1 MTSKTKPL
9 HLSAAV
15 AAAVDDEDMG
25 AIMNEVFCPDA
36 LTRFLCYVRKK
47 KTLYFLKSVKFF
59 GSFLLILICS
69 CFCVTFI
76 CHLFCEERNFIF
88 CPSPFPPPPN
98 TPLTFRFSLDKHR
111 NISRSIRYL
120 TSSMRVIFFSTS
132 LLKFLF
138 PLRIPLKA
146 SLNNFTHRLSSR
158 SLGGDFPFLM
168 VFYFNFKS
176 NGFTKVNHPFACGKR
191 RTSCNELQKRKSSQK
206 TRCSLSSYFGNNT
219 CHLYV
224 SMTHQVS
231 L

>member
-1 MTSKTKPL
+1 M
-9 HLSAAV
+9 
-15 AAAVDDEDMG
+15 
-25 AIMNEVFCPDA
+25 
-36 LTRFLCYVRKK
+36 
-47 KTLYFLKSVKFF
+47 KSVKFF
-59 GSFLLILICS
+59 GSFLLILICT

-88 CPSPFPPPPN
+88 CPS
-98 TPLTFRFSLDKHR
+98 TPLTIRFSLDKHR

-120 TSSMRVIFFSTS
+120 TSSMRAKFFFDFASKIFV
-132 LLKFLF
+132 L